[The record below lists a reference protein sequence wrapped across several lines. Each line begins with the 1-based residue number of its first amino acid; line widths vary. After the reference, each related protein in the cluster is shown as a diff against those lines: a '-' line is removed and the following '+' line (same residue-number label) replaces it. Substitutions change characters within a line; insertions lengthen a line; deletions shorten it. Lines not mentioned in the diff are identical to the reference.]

1 MPEQSTLSPD
11 PAPGPGPGTGSGTE
25 PGSATPSRR
34 VLIAGSIGNFVEWFD
49 IGIYGTLSSVIAG
62 NFFAHGDRT
71 AALLSTFAIF
81 AVGFAI
87 RPVGALYFGPLAD
100 RVGRNRVLAITVLV
114 TSAATFAIGVL
125 PTYAT
130 VGTLAPL
137 LLVLARLVQGFA
149 AGGETSS
156 AVSLLFEYAP
166 RNRRGYYTSY
176 GAALGFVAFVCG
188 AGVALVL
195 SLAFGD
201 DQMSAYAW
209 RIPFLLA
216 LPLGV
221 AGLYLRLKLDD
232 TPEFVRMAKAG
243 EVAEAPMKET
253 FRTSGR
259 PMLILAGVIVLKG
272 VAHWIL
278 QTFMV
283 SYLSDTMHFSRTQ
296 SFAASTVCMGAVA
309 VLIPCAGL
317 LSDRVGRRP
326 LLIGGAVG
334 LIVLAWPSL
343 LLMSFDNAL
352 LAVAAMVLLGL
363 PIAAYDGAANASMAE
378 LFPARIRTGAI
389 AIPYNISVS
398 LFGGTA
404 PYIATWLVSSTGYDL
419 APSYYLMFAGLL
431 TLVTV
436 VLGVRETAG
445 PRAEKTVTG

>member
-1 MPEQSTLSPD
+1 MPEQTTQHTPS
-11 PAPGPGPGTGSGTE
+11 PAPEADAGPVT
-25 PGSATPSRR
+25 ATPSRR

-62 NFFAHGDRT
+62 NFFAQGDRT

-100 RVGRNRVLAITVLV
+100 RVGRNRVLAITVLI

-195 SLAFGD
+195 SLSFGD

-232 TPEFVRMAKAG
+232 TPEFVRMEEAG
-243 EVAEAPMKET
+243 EVATAPMKET

-259 PMLILAGVIVLKG
+259 PMLVLAGVIVLKG

-283 SYLSDTMHFSRTQ
+283 SYLTDTMHFSQAQ

-309 VLIPCAGL
+309 LLIPCAGL
-317 LSDRVGRRP
+317 LSDKVGRRP
-326 LLIGGAVG
+326 LLIGGSVG
-334 LIVLAWPSL
+334 LIVLAWPCL
-343 LLMSFDNAL
+343 LLMSFENAP

-419 APSYYLMFAGLL
+419 APSYYLMFAGLI
-431 TLVTV
+431 TLVAV

>member
-1 MPEQSTLSPD
+1 MSQQTAAPS
-11 PAPGPGPGTGSGTE
+11 APGTRPP
-25 PGSATPSRR
+25 SAPVPSRR
-34 VLIAGSIGNFVEWFD
+34 VLVAGSIGNFVEWFD

-81 AVGFAI
+81 AVGFAV
-87 RPVGALYFGPLAD
+87 RPLGGLYFGPLGD
-100 RVGRNRVLAITVLV
+100 RIGRNRTLAITVII
-114 TSAATFAIGVL
+114 TSASTFAIGVL

-130 VGTLAPL
+130 AGALAPL

-176 GAALGFVAFVCG
+176 AASLGFVAFVFG
-188 AGVALVL
+188 AGIALLL
-195 SLAFGD
+195 SLGFGD
-201 DQMSAYAW
+201 DQMSSYAW

-232 TPEFVRMAKAG
+232 TPEFVRMEKSG
-243 EVAEAPMKET
+243 EIAESPLKET
-253 FRTSGR
+253 FRTSAK
-259 PMLILAGVIVLKG
+259 PMLVLAGVIVLKG

-283 SYLSDTMHFSRTQ
+283 SYLTDTMHFGQAQ
-296 SFAASTVCMGAVA
+296 SFAASTVCMGVVA
-309 VLIPCAGL
+309 LLIPAAGL

-326 LLIGGAVG
+326 LLIGGSVG
-334 LIVLAWPSL
+334 LIALAWPC
-343 LLMSFDNAL
+343 LLMMSYGNAL
-352 LAVAAMVLLGL
+352 LAVVAMVVLGL

-404 PYIATWLVSSTGYDL
+404 PYIATWLVSSTGYTL

-445 PRAEKTVTG
+445 PRAAADMHTD

>member
-1 MPEQSTLSPD
+1 MQEQTT
-11 PAPGPGPGTGSGTE
+11 APVGQEAGAPP
-25 PGSATPSRR
+25 ATPSRR

-62 NFFAHGDRT
+62 SFFASGDRT
-71 AALLSTFAIF
+71 SALLSTFAIF

-87 RPVGALYFGPLAD
+87 RPIGALYFGPLAD
-100 RVGRNRVLAITVLV
+100 RVGRNRVLAITVLI
-114 TSAATFAIGVL
+114 TSLSTFAIGVL

-130 VGTLAPL
+130 VGALAPV
-137 LLVLARLVQGFA
+137 LLVLVRLVQGFA

-176 GAALGFVAFVCG
+176 GAALGFVAFVVG

-195 SLAFGD
+195 SVAFGD
-201 DQMSAYAW
+201 DRMASYAW

-221 AGLYLRLKLDD
+221 AGLYLRLKMDD
-232 TPEFVRMAKAG
+232 TPEFVRMEKSG
-243 EVAEAPMKET
+243 EVAKTPLRET
-253 FRTSGR
+253 LRTSGR

-272 VAHWIL
+272 VAHWTL

-283 SYLSDTMHFSRTQ
+283 SYLTDTMHFSQTA

-317 LSDRVGRRP
+317 LSDRVGRKP
-326 LLIGGAVG
+326 LLIGGALG
-334 LIVLAWPSL
+334 LIVLAWPCL
-343 LLMSFDNAL
+343 LLMSYDNAL
-352 LAVAAMVLLGL
+352 LAVAAMVILGL
-363 PIAAYDGAANASMAE
+363 PIAAYDGAANAGMAE

-389 AIPYNISVS
+389 AIPYNISVA

-404 PYIATWLVSSTGYDL
+404 PYIATWLVSSTGNDL
-419 APSYYLMFAGLL
+419 SPSWYLMAAGLL

-445 PRAEKTVTG
+445 PRAERVVAG

>member
-1 MPEQSTLSPD
+1 MPEQTAAPSAPDTD
-11 PAPGPGPGTGSGTE
+11 PAD
-25 PGSATPSRR
+25 ATPSKR
-34 VLIAGSIGNFVEWFD
+34 VLVAGSIGNFVEWFD

-62 NFFAHGDRT
+62 NFFAHGDQT

-87 RPVGALYFGPLAD
+87 RPIGALYFGPLAD
-100 RVGRNRVLAITVLV
+100 RVGRNRVLAVTVLV
-114 TSAATFAIGVL
+114 TSASTFAIGVL
-125 PTYAT
+125 PTYASI
-130 VGTLAPL
+130 GAAAPL

-195 SLAFGD
+195 SLTFGD
-201 DQMSAYAW
+201 DQMASYAW

-216 LPLGV
+216 LPLGI

-232 TPEFVRMAKAG
+232 TPEFRRLEEAG
-243 EVAEAPMKET
+243 EVAESPIKET

-259 PMLILAGVIVLKG
+259 PMMILAGVIVLKG
-272 VAHWIL
+272 VAHWTL

-283 SYLSDTMHFSRTQ
+283 SYLTDTMHFSQAQ
-296 SFAASTVCMGAVA
+296 SFAASTICMGAVA

-317 LSDRVGRRP
+317 LSDQVGRKP
-326 LLIGGAVG
+326 LLIAGALG
-334 LIVLAWPSL
+334 LILLAWPCL
-343 LLMSFDNAL
+343 LLMSYENAA
-352 LAVAAMVLLGL
+352 LAIVAMVILGL
-363 PIAAYDGAANASMAE
+363 PIAAYDGAVNASMAE

-404 PYIATWLVSSTGYDL
+404 PYIATWLVTSTGYNL
-419 APSYYLMFAGLL
+419 APSYYLMAAGLV

-445 PRAEKTVTG
+445 PRVQMSVAR

>member
-1 MPEQSTLSPD
+1 MSQQTTAT
-11 PAPGPGPGTGSGTE
+11 PAPGAQPSP
-25 PGSATPSRR
+25 AIPSRR
-34 VLIAGSIGNFVEWFD
+34 VLAAGSIGNFVEWFD

-62 NFFAHGDRT
+62 NFFAQGDRT

-81 AVGFAI
+81 AVGFAV
-87 RPVGALYFGPLAD
+87 RPLGGLYFGPLGD
-100 RVGRNRVLAITVLV
+100 RIGRNRTLAITVII
-114 TSAATFAIGVL
+114 TSASTFAIGVL

-130 VGTLAPL
+130 AGVLAPL

-176 GAALGFVAFVCG
+176 AASLGFVAFVFG
-188 AGVALVL
+188 AGIALLL
-195 SLAFGD
+195 SLSFGD
-201 DQMSAYAW
+201 DQMSSYAW

-221 AGLYLRLKLDD
+221 SGLYLRLKLDD
-232 TPEFVRMAKAG
+232 TPEFVRLEESG
-243 EVAEAPMKET
+243 EIAESPTKEI
-253 FRTSGR
+253 FRTSAK
-259 PMLILAGVIVLKG
+259 PMLTLAGVLVLKG

-283 SYLSDTMHFSRTQ
+283 SYLTDTMHFSQTQ
-296 SFAASTVCMGAVA
+296 SFTASAVCMSVVA
-309 VLIPCAGL
+309 LLIPAAGL

-334 LIVLAWPSL
+334 LMALAWPC
-343 LLMSFDNAL
+343 LLMMSYGNAL
-352 LAVAAMVLLGL
+352 LAVAAMVVLGL
-363 PIAAYDGAANASMAE
+363 PIAAYDGAANVSMAE

-404 PYIATWLVSSTGYDL
+404 PYIATWLVSSTGYTL
-419 APSYYLMFAGLL
+419 APSYYLIFAGLL

-436 VLGVRETAG
+436 VLGVRETRG
-445 PRAEKTVTG
+445 PRAAADIEN

>member
-1 MPEQSTLSPD
+1 MPEQTSAPSAPD
-11 PAPGPGPGTGSGTE
+11 TQPDAI
-25 PGSATPSRR
+25 PSKR
-34 VLIAGSIGNFVEWFD
+34 VLVAGSIGNFVEWFD

-87 RPVGALYFGPLAD
+87 RPIGALYFGPLAD

-114 TSAATFAIGVL
+114 TSASTFAIGVL
-125 PTYAT
+125 PTYASI
-130 VGTLAPL
+130 GAAAPL

-188 AGVALVL
+188 AGVALIL
-195 SLAFGD
+195 SLTFGD
-201 DQMSAYAW
+201 DQMTSYAW

-216 LPLGV
+216 LPLGI

-232 TPEFVRMAKAG
+232 TPEFRRLEEAG
-243 EVAEAPMKET
+243 EVAESPIKET

-272 VAHWIL
+272 VAHWTL

-283 SYLSDTMHFSRTQ
+283 SYLTDTMHFGQAQ

-317 LSDRVGRRP
+317 LSDRVGRKP
-326 LLIGGAVG
+326 LLVTGALG
-334 LIVLAWPSL
+334 LIVLAWPCL
-343 LLMSFDNAL
+343 LLMSYENAV
-352 LAVAAMVLLGL
+352 LAIVAMVILGL
-363 PIAAYDGAANASMAE
+363 PIAAYDGAVNASMAE

-404 PYIATWLVSSTGYDL
+404 PYIATWLVTSTGYDL
-419 APSYYLMFAGLL
+419 APSYYLMAAGLV

-445 PRAEKTVTG
+445 PRVQMSVDR

>member
-1 MPEQSTLSPD
+1 MPEQTAAPSTPD
-11 PAPGPGPGTGSGTE
+11 TDPTD
-25 PGSATPSRR
+25 ATPSKR
-34 VLIAGSIGNFVEWFD
+34 VLVAGSIGNFVEWFD

-87 RPVGALYFGPLAD
+87 RPIGALYFGPLAD

-114 TSAATFAIGVL
+114 TSASTFAIGVL
-125 PTYAT
+125 PTYA
-130 VGTLAPL
+130 GIGAAAPL

-188 AGVALVL
+188 AGVALIL
-195 SLAFGD
+195 SLTFGD
-201 DQMSAYAW
+201 DQMSSYAW

-232 TPEFVRMAKAG
+232 TPEFRRLEEAG
-243 EVAEAPMKET
+243 EVADSPIKET

-272 VAHWIL
+272 VAHWTL

-283 SYLSDTMHFSRTQ
+283 SYLTDTMHFSQAQ
-296 SFAASTVCMGAVA
+296 SFAASTICMGAVA

-317 LSDRVGRRP
+317 LSDRVGRKP
-326 LLIGGAVG
+326 LLITGALG
-334 LIVLAWPSL
+334 LIVLAWPCL
-343 LLMSFDNAL
+343 LLMSYENAV
-352 LAVAAMVLLGL
+352 LAIVAMVILGL
-363 PIAAYDGAANASMAE
+363 PIAAYDGAVNASMAE

-404 PYIATWLVSSTGYDL
+404 PYIATWLVTSTGYDL
-419 APSYYLMFAGLL
+419 APSYYLMAAGLV
-431 TLVTV
+431 TLLTV

-445 PRAEKTVTG
+445 PRVQMSVAR

>member
-1 MPEQSTLSPD
+1 MCSQHVGQQ
-11 PAPGPGPGTGSGTE
+11 PATPAGSDAGAT
-25 PGSATPSRR
+25 ATTPSRR

-62 NFFAHGDRT
+62 NFFADGDR
-71 AALLSTFAIF
+71 ASALLSTFAIF

-100 RVGRNRVLAITVLV
+100 RVGRNRVLALTVLI
-114 TSAATFAIGVL
+114 TSLSTFAIGVL

-130 VGTLAPL
+130 VGALAPL
-137 LLVLARLVQGFA
+137 LLVLVRLVQGFA

-188 AGVALVL
+188 AGAALVL

-201 DQMSAYAW
+201 DQMASYAW
-209 RIPFLLA
+209 RIPFLIA
-216 LPLGV
+216 LPLGL

-232 TPEFVRMAKAG
+232 TPEFRRMEEAG
-243 EVAEAPMKET
+243 ETPKTPLRET
-253 FRTSGR
+253 LRTSGR

-272 VAHWIL
+272 VAHWTL

-283 SYLSDTMHFSRTQ
+283 SYLSDTMHFSQTA

-317 LSDRVGRRP
+317 LSDRVGRKP
-326 LLIGGAVG
+326 LLIGGAIG
-334 LIVLAWPSL
+334 LIALAWPCL
-343 LLMSFDNAL
+343 FLMSFDNAP
-352 LAVAAMVLLGL
+352 LAVAAMVILGL

-389 AIPYNISVS
+389 AIPYNISVG

-404 PYIATWLVSSTGYDL
+404 PYIATWLVTSTGNDL
-419 APSYYLMFAGLL
+419 APSWYLMTAGVL
-431 TLVTV
+431 TLITV

-445 PRAEKTVTG
+445 PRAEKVVAG

>member
-1 MPEQSTLSPD
+1 MPQQTT
-11 PAPGPGPGTGSGTE
+11 APSAPGTE
-25 PGSATPSRR
+25 PADTAPSRR

-71 AALLSTFAIF
+71 AALLSTFAVF

-114 TSAATFAIGVL
+114 TSLSTFAIGVL
-125 PTYAT
+125 PTYAA
-130 VGTLAPL
+130 VGALAPL

-166 RNRRGYYTSY
+166 PNRRGYYTSY
-176 GAALGFVAFVCG
+176 GAALGFVAFVFG
-188 AGVALVL
+188 AGTALVL

-201 DQMSAYAW
+201 DQMASYAW

-232 TPEFVRMAKAG
+232 TPEFRRMEEAG
-243 EVAEAPMKET
+243 EVAASPIKET

-283 SYLSDTMHFSRTQ
+283 SYLTDTMHFGQ
-296 SFAASTVCMGAVA
+296 AQAFAASTICMGAVA

-317 LSDRVGRRP
+317 LSDRFGRKP
-326 LLIGGAVG
+326 LLISGALG
-334 LIVLAWPSL
+334 LMVLSWPCL
-343 LLMSFDNAL
+343 YLMSYENAT
-352 LAVAAMVLLGL
+352 LAVVAMVILGL

-404 PYIATWLVSSTGYDL
+404 PYVATWLVTSTGYDL
-419 APSYYLMFAGLL
+419 APSWYLMFAGLV
-431 TLVTV
+431 TLITV

-445 PRAEKTVTG
+445 PRARRIVAG

>member
-1 MPEQSTLSPD
+1 MQEQTTA
-11 PAPGPGPGTGSGTE
+11 PAGQEAAAPL
-25 PGSATPSRR
+25 ATPSRR

-62 NFFAHGDRT
+62 SFFADGDRT
-71 AALLSTFAIF
+71 SALLSTFAIF

-87 RPVGALYFGPLAD
+87 RPIGALYFGPLAD
-100 RVGRNRVLAITVLV
+100 RVGRNRVLAVTVLI
-114 TSAATFAIGVL
+114 TSLSTFAIGVL

-130 VGTLAPL
+130 VGALAPV
-137 LLVLARLVQGFA
+137 LLVLVRLVQGFA

-176 GAALGFVAFVCG
+176 GAALGFVAFVVG

-195 SLAFGD
+195 SVAFGD
-201 DQMSAYAW
+201 DRMAEYAW

-216 LPLGV
+216 LPLGI

-232 TPEFVRMAKAG
+232 TPEFVRMEKSG
-243 EVAEAPMKET
+243 EIPRTPLRET
-253 FRTSGR
+253 LRTSGR

-272 VAHWIL
+272 VAHWTL

-283 SYLSDTMHFSRTQ
+283 SYLTDTMHFSQTA

-317 LSDRVGRRP
+317 LSDRVGRKP
-326 LLIGGAVG
+326 LLVGGALG
-334 LIVLAWPSL
+334 LIVLAWPCL
-343 LLMSFDNAL
+343 LLMSYDNAL
-352 LAVAAMVLLGL
+352 LAVVAMVILGL

-389 AIPYNISVS
+389 AIPYNISVA

-404 PYIATWLVSSTGYDL
+404 PYIATWLVTSTGNDL
-419 APSYYLMFAGLL
+419 SPSWYLMAAGLL

-436 VLGVRETAG
+436 VFGVRETAG
-445 PRAEKTVTG
+445 PRAEKIVVG

>member
-1 MPEQSTLSPD
+1 
-11 PAPGPGPGTGSGTE
+11 
-25 PGSATPSRR
+25 
-34 VLIAGSIGNFVEWFD
+34 VAGSIGNFVEWFD

-62 NFFAHGDRT
+62 NFFAKGNHT

-81 AVGFAI
+81 ALGFAV
-87 RPVGALYFGPLAD
+87 RPLGGLYFGPLGD
-100 RVGRNRVLAITVLV
+100 RIGRNRTLAVTVIL
-114 TSAATFAIGVL
+114 TSASTFAVGVL

-130 VGTLAPL
+130 VGTLAPW

-176 GAALGFVAFVCG
+176 AASLGFVAFVAG
-188 AGVALVL
+188 AGTALL
-195 SLAFGD
+195 LTLGFGD
-201 DQMSAYAW
+201 DQMSSFAW
-209 RIPFLLA
+209 RIPFLIA
-216 LPLGV
+216 LPLGM

-232 TPEFVRMAKAG
+232 TPEFVRIEKSG
-243 EVAEAPMKET
+243 ELAASPVRET
-253 FRTSGR
+253 FRTAAG
-259 PMLILAGVIVLKG
+259 PMAILAGLIVLKG

-278 QTFMV
+278 QTFMI
-283 SYLSDTMHFSRTQ
+283 SYLTDTMHFSRTQ
-296 SFAASTVCMGAVA
+296 SFAASMVCMWAVA
-309 VLIPCAGL
+309 LLIPAAGL
-317 LSDRVGRRP
+317 LSDRVGRKP
-326 LLIGGAVG
+326 LLIGGSVG
-334 LIVLAWPSL
+334 LIALAWPCL
-343 LLMSFDNAL
+343 LLMSYGNAV

-389 AIPYNISVS
+389 AIPYNVSVS

-404 PYIATWLVSSTGYDL
+404 PYVATWLVSGTGYDL

-445 PRAEKTVTG
+445 PRADPEFTY

>member
-1 MPEQSTLSPD
+1 MQEQTTAPAGQEAD
-11 PAPGPGPGTGSGTE
+11 APPAPH
-25 PGSATPSRR
+25 ARR

-62 NFFAHGDRT
+62 SFFASGDRT
-71 AALLSTFAIF
+71 SALLSTFAIF

-87 RPVGALYFGPLAD
+87 RPIGALYFGPLAD
-100 RVGRNRVLAITVLV
+100 RVGRNRVLAITVLI
-114 TSAATFAIGVL
+114 TSLSTFAIGVL

-130 VGTLAPL
+130 VGALAPL
-137 LLVLARLVQGFA
+137 LLVLVRLVQGFA

-176 GAALGFVAFVCG
+176 GAALGFVAFVVG

-201 DQMSAYAW
+201 DRMASYAW

-216 LPLGV
+216 LPLGI

-232 TPEFVRMAKAG
+232 TPEFVRMEKSG
-243 EVAEAPMKET
+243 EIPKTPLRET
-253 FRTSGR
+253 LRTSGR

-272 VAHWIL
+272 VAHWTL

-283 SYLSDTMHFSRTQ
+283 SYLTDTMHFSQTA

-317 LSDRVGRRP
+317 LSDRVGRKP
-326 LLIGGAVG
+326 LLIGGALG
-334 LIVLAWPSL
+334 LIVLAWPCL
-343 LLMSFDNAL
+343 LLMSYDNAL
-352 LAVAAMVLLGL
+352 LAVVAMVILGL

-389 AIPYNISVS
+389 AIPYNISVA

-404 PYIATWLVSSTGYDL
+404 PYIATWLVSSTGNDL
-419 APSYYLMFAGLL
+419 SPSWYLMAAGLL

-445 PRAEKTVTG
+445 PRAEKIVTG